1 MIVYNLC
8 TEQSSSTSFIIVS
21 SESVELPLCS
31 LSDDPLEQGAN
42 PFYYDLLKG
51 YISVGR
57 GLFKTAHIN
66 VKGILTKSKL
76 NEIKLLLKST
86 RLNVLGITESKLTF
100 STKDEA
106 LEINGYKLIRK
117 GDSLMVMVLED
128 VCCILLKI
136 YDLWKSFFSSNLDHI
151 EAIWVDIIFHSQ
163 RFALSVCIDH

>member
-1 MIVYNLC
+1 M
-8 TEQSSSTSFIIVS
+8 
-21 SESVELPLCS
+21 
-31 LSDDPLEQGAN
+31 
-42 PFYYDLLKG
+42 
-51 YISVGR
+51 
-57 GLFKTAHIN
+57 
-66 VKGILTKSKL
+66 
-76 NEIKLLLKST
+76 
-86 RLNVLGITESKLTF
+86 TF

-151 EAIWVDIIFHSQ
+151 EAIWVEIIFHSQ